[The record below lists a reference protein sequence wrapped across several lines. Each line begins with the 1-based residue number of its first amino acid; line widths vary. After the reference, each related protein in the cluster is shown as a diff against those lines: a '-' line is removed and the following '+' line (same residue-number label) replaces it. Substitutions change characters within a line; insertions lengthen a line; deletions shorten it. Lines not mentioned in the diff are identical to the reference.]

1 MVRERQYI
9 NCEQSTKP
17 FRDTPTLSHTHT
29 HTLSLSFLSIIIM
42 YYRSMLTEFYT
53 YLGILFMWRPRN
65 SLSLRKKVSRIE
77 FDHID
82 SSRI

>member
-1 MVRERQYI
+1 
-9 NCEQSTKP
+9 
-17 FRDTPTLSHTHT
+17 
-29 HTLSLSFLSIIIM
+29 M